1 MEDIAQYIQ
10 KKRGDSGIVYC
21 TSRKDCEKV
30 SDALGK
36 QLGNRRLVTYYH
48 AKLSPEE
55 RADRQR
61 KWSRGQVA
69 AGRPV
74 SFPRVFSRVFPVP
87 VFCLKLFL
95 EGQNV
100 KTKLGLYCG
109 FSKAKNQTQTQT
121 KQKQKQTPVG
131 AGWMTHTPPRSR

>member
-10 KKRGDSGIVYC
+10 TKRGDSGIVYC

-69 AGRPV
+69 AVRLFAFPS
-74 SFPRVFSRVFPVP
+74 SFVCF
-87 VFCLKLFL
+87 FL
-95 EGQNV
+95 ETDQNLKNSLPV
-100 KTKLGLYCG
+100 YFDL
-109 FSKAKNQTQTQT
+109 SKATTMIT
-121 KQKQKQTPVG
+121 T
-131 AGWMTHTPPRSR
+131 